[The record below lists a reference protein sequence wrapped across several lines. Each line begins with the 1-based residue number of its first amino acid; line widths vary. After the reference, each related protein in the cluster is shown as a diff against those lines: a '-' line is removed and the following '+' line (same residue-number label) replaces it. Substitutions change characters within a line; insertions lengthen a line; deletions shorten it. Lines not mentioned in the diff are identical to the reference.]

1 LQAGLAVPPGMYWKR
16 KCRRRTML
24 ERIYINKKRR
34 IDILVWENF
43 RERDSYKSIIP
54 SNEIHL
60 NLGCGENIR
69 DRFLNCDKERIDGL
83 DIILNLD
90 YSLPFKDN
98 SIDRV
103 VLSHIMAHIK
113 HPRKLM
119 KEVDRILK
127 RNCEA
132 ILIDCLCE
140 CSHRFNP
147 TAIYVKH

>member
-1 LQAGLAVPPGMYWKR
+1 MLLRDNTR
-16 KCRRRTML
+16 K
-24 ERIYINKKRR
+24 ERLVYIL
-34 IDILVWENF
+34 DWE
-43 RERDSYKSIIP
+43 REQDKDYFKSIIP
-54 SNEIHL
+54 SDEIHL
-60 NLGCGENIR
+60 NLGCGEQTR
-69 DRFLNCDKERIDGL
+69 SGFLNCGIERIEGL
-83 DIILNLD
+83 DILMNLD

-98 SIDRV
+98 SVDGV

-119 KEVDRILK
+119 KEIDRILK
-127 RNCEA
+127 PNCEA